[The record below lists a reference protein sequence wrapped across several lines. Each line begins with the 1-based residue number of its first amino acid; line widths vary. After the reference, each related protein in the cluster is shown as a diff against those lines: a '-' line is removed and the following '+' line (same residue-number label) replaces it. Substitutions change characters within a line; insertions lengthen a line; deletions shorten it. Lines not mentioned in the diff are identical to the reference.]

1 MNVQITKIDSN
12 VISSLRM
19 PLAFLVVLW
28 HACGYGMIADQTMS
42 FTNGLFDT
50 IKILFSEGICII
62 SVPIFFVISGFLF
75 EAHFCRCQWSFCNY
89 KEYIIKKLARL
100 VVPYLLWNVLF
111 LVAFYLLRLAGDFIE
126 TGSVNYS
133 FCEYVGENK
142 GFQLFAYGNEGY
154 PINYPLWFVR
164 DLIIVNLLYPI
175 LYFLNQYSG
184 GGILL
189 IINLLYIVSPAVSV
203 PRFIPLE
210 AISFFFVGMYLKRN
224 VKVLDVLEGRNKYWI
239 LVLSIM
245 TACLLL
251 VATLSYGN
259 NNILYGISSK
269 LFVYSFSPI
278 VIHALYRYYEIG
290 EKNKPMNNI
299 ASKSFFVYAVHAIIL
314 GYICA
319 ALGKFTHIDSQ
330 VLNVVIYFI
339 VAIATFAISL
349 FSYKILNKFSPK
361 FISIL
366 TGGR

>member
-1 MNVQITKIDSN
+1 MNAQITKIDSN

-100 VVPYLLWNVLF
+100 VVPYLLWNVIF
-111 LVAFYLLRLAGDFIE
+111 LVAFYLLKLAGDFIE

-142 GFQLFAYGNEGY
+142 GFQLFAYGNEGF

-184 GGILL
+184 GGYFAD
-189 IINLLYIVSPAVSV
+189 NQ
-203 PRFIPLE
+203 
-210 AISFFFVGMYLKRN
+210 
-224 VKVLDVLEGRNKYWI
+224 
-239 LVLSIM
+239 LV
-245 TACLLL
+245 
-251 VATLSYGN
+251 
-259 NNILYGISSK
+259 
-269 LFVYSFSPI
+269 VYSQLRRLS
-278 VIHALYRYYEIG
+278 
-290 EKNKPMNNI
+290 
-299 ASKSFFVYAVHAIIL
+299 ASFHSIRGNFIFLCWNVLKKECKGFGCL
-314 GYICA
+314 GR
-319 ALGKFTHIDSQ
+319 T
-330 VLNVVIYFI
+330 
-339 VAIATFAISL
+339 
-349 FSYKILNKFSPK
+349 
-361 FISIL
+361 
-366 TGGR
+366 